1 MKVAIYSEKKAY
13 NQQTSWYR
21 GCTNISYFA
30 NNIRKEP
37 IYMNRTYYTLT
48 FTHEFQYD
56 DDSVFFAYSIPYT
69 YSDLLDDM
77 IAIEN
82 DPIKS

>member
-1 MKVAIYSEKKAY
+1 
-13 NQQTSWYR
+13 
-21 GCTNISYFA
+21 
-30 NNIRKEP
+30 
-37 IYMNRTYYTLT
+37 MNRTYYTLT